1 MRNCRPVSGHSNA
14 PSTIS
19 TSIKTWCKF
28 FKNSSSSPD
37 LWFSVNSLG
46 SVLASPS
53 YRFCGRKMEIFIK
66 QILVFLQLKQKKKSS
81 KLWNIVN
88 LIECDVVLPLW
99 RLEWSLAIPI
109 VAWSWL
115 WILDWIHF
123 PPPFAGQSIETIRNK
138 HNDISNGNI
147 DALQSQ
153 LLNSY
158 CTQ

>member
-1 MRNCRPVSGHSNA
+1 MPFVMRNCRPVSGHSNA

-66 QILVFLQLKQKKKSS
+66 QILVFLQLKQKKK
-81 KLWNIVN
+81 LEIVKYCESHWMRRRLTAVAPWMIVGHSN
-88 LIECDVVLPLW
+88 RGMILIMN
-99 RLEWSLAIPI
+99 S
-109 VAWSWL
+109 
-115 WILDWIHF
+115 
-123 PPPFAGQSIETIRNK
+123 G
-138 HNDISNGNI
+138 
-147 DALQSQ
+147 
-153 LLNSY
+153 LNSFSTSFCWSIY
-158 CTQ
+158 RNHTKQTQRH